1 MRVVVTGA
9 AGFVGSHLVR
19 KLLSEGYEVLALDSF
34 SDYYS
39 VDLKNLRQTEL
50 IHPLGGIV
58 KTFDLCDLEKL
69 RAELVVFSPDT
80 VVHLA
85 AQAGVRLTPQD
96 YDRYTNNNLVAFS
109 NLHQTILELEIPN
122 FIYASSSSVYGNH
135 AGSRLVESMTD
146 LRPVSFYGATKL
158 ANEVI
163 AASEDVRP
171 GVSRIGL
178 RFFTVYGPYGRPDMA
193 YFRLIAKALSSFDF
207 KLYGDGSVKRDFT
220 YVDDTVQSVLLLL
233 KSQLEGNLNGNHIFN
248 VGGGKP
254 ASMLELIS
262 EVENLAGKKLL
273 YKSQNA
279 HSGDVAITNADTT
292 KLSDAINFIPKVT
305 LAEGLQSTFLW
316 SSRNELTDKLKFWAE
331 SAN

>member
-39 VDLKNLRQTEL
+39 VDLKNVRQAEL
-50 IHPLGGIV
+50 IHPVGGTV
-58 KTFDLCDLEKL
+58 KPFDLCNLEKL
-69 RAELVVFSPDT
+69 RAELALFSPDT

-96 YDRYTNNNLVAFS
+96 YDRYTNDNLVAFS

-122 FIYASSSSVYGNH
+122 FIYASSSSVYGNQ
-135 AGSRLVESMTD
+135 AGSTLVESMTD
-146 LRPVSFYGATKL
+146 LKPVSFYGATKL
-158 ANEVI
+158 SNEMI
-163 AASEDVRP
+163 AASEVVRP
-171 GVSRIGL
+171 GISRIGL

-220 YVDDTVQSVLLLL
+220 YVDDTVQSVFLLLQ
-233 KSQLEGNLNGNHIFN
+233 SQYVGNLNGNHIFN

-262 EVENLAGKKLL
+262 EIENLAGKKLA
-273 YKSQNA
+273 YETQGA
-279 HSGDVAITNADTT
+279 HSGDVAITNADTSELN
-292 KLSDAINFIPKVT
+292 KAIKFIPRVT
-305 LAEGLQSTFLW
+305 LSEGLQSTFSW
-316 SSRNELTDKLKFWAE
+316 SSRNELTEKLKFWAE
-331 SAN
+331 SVS